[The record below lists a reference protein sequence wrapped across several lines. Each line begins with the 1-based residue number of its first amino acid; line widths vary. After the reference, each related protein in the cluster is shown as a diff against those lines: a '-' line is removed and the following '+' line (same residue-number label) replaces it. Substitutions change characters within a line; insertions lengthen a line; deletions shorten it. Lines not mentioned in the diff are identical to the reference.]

1 MLNFL
6 SIEVETLEGQEED
19 NVTVAWS
26 FVSFTENELVINLEF
41 ANPGQISQGKDKN
54 TLSVTVLDGSLFM
67 RKSDGFQI
75 PIGHSALLEIPKMD
89 GNPELSAAFEQA
101 GAGVQLSGQS
111 VLILSAAFSFFSSG
125 FLNTVLSSVR
135 SLSLVTHF
143 MMM

>member
-1 MLNFL
+1 MQDVLNYL

-67 RKSDGFQI
+67 RKSDGF
-75 PIGHSALLEIPKMD
+75 
-89 GNPELSAAFEQA
+89 
-101 GAGVQLSGQS
+101 
-111 VLILSAAFSFFSSG
+111 
-125 FLNTVLSSVR
+125 
-135 SLSLVTHF
+135 
-143 MMM
+143 